1 MFIVHICRPDASQHH
16 LVTVIII
23 IVKNKTLNES
33 PEIYT
38 ELGLDQLVR

>member
-16 LVTVIII
+16 LVIVIII
-23 IVKNKTLNES
+23 IITVINKTLNES

-38 ELGLDQLVR
+38 ELGLD